1 MRLRVLNSFL
11 LGTIILLGILGLLER
26 LGLSSDLVTRLLFAL
41 LLVSLLFSGIRARS
55 VRTTDMFVDGYR
67 MTPLPNGLAMAMIA
81 TGALG
86 YSFWPGDIFAN
97 QLSGFIVPLGVV
109 GGIALMG
116 ALFVP
121 FLRRADVLTP
131 LELLQLRFNSRILL
145 FLATCISAAAIS
157 CVLVGQ
163 ISFLSEL
170 SARFTT
176 VPANSALIVILAG
189 VSLPLVLG
197 GMRAASWLQMTMAVL
212 VGFGFLMFLAWIA
225 LDLTGLPMPHLSASD
240 AWRATRLLQE
250 DAVARELARPSDV
263 NWLEIMPTDWR
274 AVSLGMVGVAL
285 GVSVFPPLL
294 ARAQTTRTAK
304 ESDTSIGWALVFML
318 ALICT
323 LPVYAIFLKFQI
335 TQSITGLSVNGLARE
350 APFLFSITSGLSLC
364 GVPVSTLQE
373 AISACGE
380 GHRLTAS
387 DLQIPPMAFMTALP
401 DIIVGL
407 GRPVP
412 QTMAAML
419 ACGALAA
426 IVAVVSACLISL
438 SHHLALDLYAKFL
451 GTNSPMSRIV
461 FLVRL
466 SVVVVAAGTY
476 WLLTWPPLTPYL
488 DHPERLILSGFALAA
503 GGLFP
508 SYLLAIWIGRSGK
521 LAAIGAMLVGIAV
534 TVAMLGVLFG
544 LDQFDRL
551 SVIVLPFIG
560 ETYPVAA
567 AGLPGAIAGLA
578 TGILLALMAPGRAP
592 DIISARLSGQP
603 EH

>member
-41 LLVSLLFSGIRARS
+41 LLVSLLFSGVRARS

-67 MTPLPNGLAMAMIA
+67 MTPLPNGLSMAMIA

-131 LELLQLRFNSRILL
+131 MELLQLRFNSRLLL
-145 FLATCISAAAIS
+145 FLATCISAVAIV

-163 ISFLSEL
+163 ISFLFGL

-176 VPANSALIVILAG
+176 VPPNSALIVILVGIA
-189 VSLPLVLG
+189 LPLVLG

-212 VGFGFLMFLAWIA
+212 VGFGFLLFLAWIA
-225 LDLTGLPMPHLSASD
+225 FDLTGLPMPHLSASD

-250 DAVARELARPSDV
+250 DAVVRDLARPSDV
-263 NWLEIMPTDWR
+263 NWLEFLPSDWR
-274 AVSLGMVGVAL
+274 VVSLGMVGVAL
-285 GVSVFPPLL
+285 GVSAFPPLL

-304 ESDTSIGWALVFML
+304 ESDASIGWALVFML

-335 TQSITGLSVNGLARE
+335 TQSITGISVNALARE

-364 GVPVSTLQE
+364 GIPVSTAQE
-373 AISACGE
+373 FISACGE

-387 DLQIPPMAFMTALP
+387 DLQIAPMAFMTALP

-426 IVAVVSACLISL
+426 LVAVVSACLISL
-438 SHHLALDLYAKFL
+438 SHHIALDLYAKFL
-451 GTNSPMSRIV
+451 GTSSPMSRIV

-466 SVVVVAAGTY
+466 SVLLVAAGTY
-476 WLLTWPPLTPYL
+476 WLLTWPPLIPYL
-488 DHPERLILSGFALAA
+488 QHPERLILSGFAFAA

-508 SYLLAIWIGRSGK
+508 AYLLAIWVGRAGK
-521 LAAIGAMLVGIAV
+521 VAALGAMLVGTGI

-544 LDQFDRL
+544 LDQFDSV
-551 SVIVLPFIG
+551 SVILLPLIG
-560 ETYPVAA
+560 DTYPIAA

-578 TGILLALMAPGRAP
+578 TGLILALLAPGRAP
-592 DIISARLSGQP
+592 DIISARLSGQVEP
-603 EH
+603 